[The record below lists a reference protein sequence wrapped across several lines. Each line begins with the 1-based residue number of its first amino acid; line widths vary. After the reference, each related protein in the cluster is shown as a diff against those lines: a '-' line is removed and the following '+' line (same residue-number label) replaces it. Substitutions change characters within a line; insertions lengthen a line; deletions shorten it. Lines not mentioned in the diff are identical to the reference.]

1 MTATASSWDSLH
13 GTSILEQATIVKL
26 TRTLAIIPI
35 TLGLSVWQSRKD
47 NTKEAFSLTKAVPNF
62 ILWFLLASLITTVA
76 MSLGVT
82 PAVFSPLKDLSKF
95 MIIMAMTA
103 IGFQT
108 NLKKLITKGGP
119 ALLVGGVCWL
129 LISLASLLMQ
139 KVLGLW

>member
-1 MTATASSWDSLH
+1 M
-13 GTSILEQATIVKL
+13 
-26 TRTLAIIPI
+26 
-35 TLGLSVWQSRKD
+35 
-47 NTKEAFSLTKAVPNF
+47 
-62 ILWFLLASLITTVA
+62 ASLITTVA

-108 NLKKLITKGGP
+108 NLKKLITKGGS

-139 KVLGLW
+139 KILGLW

>member
-1 MTATASSWDSLH
+1 
-13 GTSILEQATIVKL
+13 
-26 TRTLAIIPI
+26 
-35 TLGLSVWQSRKD
+35 
-47 NTKEAFSLTKAVPNF
+47 
-62 ILWFLLASLITTVA
+62 

-95 MIIMAMTA
+95 MIIMAMAA

-108 NLKKLITKGGP
+108 NLKKLITKGGS

-139 KVLGLW
+139 KLLGLW

>member
-1 MTATASSWDSLH
+1 
-13 GTSILEQATIVKL
+13 
-26 TRTLAIIPI
+26 
-35 TLGLSVWQSRKD
+35 
-47 NTKEAFSLTKAVPNF
+47 
-62 ILWFLLASLITTVA
+62 

-108 NLKKLITKGGP
+108 NLKKLITKGGS

>member
-1 MTATASSWDSLH
+1 M
-13 GTSILEQATIVKL
+13 
-26 TRTLAIIPI
+26 
-35 TLGLSVWQSRKD
+35 
-47 NTKEAFSLTKAVPNF
+47 F
-62 ILWFLLASLITTVA
+62 ILYFVIAAIVTTLCIH
-76 MSLGVT
+76 MGVS
-82 PAVFSPLKDLSKF
+82 AEVFQPIKELSKF

-108 NLKKLITKGGP
+108 NLKKLITKGGS